1 MARRRWSVRL
11 WFIACGCLALGLA
24 GLLAFGTQPISAI
37 PRVQEATIVSPADIT
52 TPTPTPLVTPAPA
65 VPANPDPAMDATRVY
80 TVQPGDT
87 LLTVA
92 LEIGVNVEE
101 MACLLAPD
109 FTWDQPLV
117 IGDRLALPPASVL
130 CHTVQSGETLA
141 SIAAFYGIAPETI
154 YAVDWNQ
161 LGNQFLPDAP
171 LAPDLHLRIPTNPA
185 EVRAV
190 EHAPQQ
196 SDSPQAF
203 LPWMLT
209 QSIDTSP
216 LVAFAVGGPGGETAA
231 ATARQAAVPANWPY
245 GSGHFVWPIYGWLTQ
260 GYRFDHRAIDV
271 AANVG
276 TPVTA
281 ADRGVVLRAGWNE
294 QGYGLFVIIDHNID
308 YITLYAHLSEIFV
321 EEGQVVAQ
329 GQLLG
334 KVGSTGNSTGPHLHF
349 EIRDFG
355 RLTNPLEL
363 LDR

>member
-1 MARRRWSVRL
+1 MVRRPSSFGL
-11 WFIACGCLALGLA
+11 WLIQWGCLLLGLLSLLFLA
-24 GLLAFGTQPISAI
+24 ELPVSTVLLA
-37 PRVQEATIVSPADIT
+37 QEATLVSPADIT
-52 TPTPTPLVTPAPA
+52 TPTPTPQVTPAPA
-65 VPANPDPAMDATRVY
+65 VDADPDQAIAATRVY

-92 LEIGVNVEE
+92 LEIGVDVEE
-101 MACLLAPD
+101 MACLIAPD
-109 FTWDQPLV
+109 FTWEQPLV
-117 IGDRLALPPASVL
+117 IGDRLALPPTGVR
-130 CHTVQSGETLA
+130 CHTVQSDETLA
-141 SIAAFYGIAPETI
+141 SIAALYGVAPEAI
-154 YAVDWNQ
+154 YTLSWNQ
-161 LGNQFLPDAP
+161 LGDQFLPAAP
-171 LAPDLHLRIPTNPA
+171 LPPDRHLRIPTSPA
-185 EVRAV
+185 AGTAAES
-190 EHAPQQ
+190 APQQ
-196 SDSPQAF
+196 TDSPPSF

-216 LVAFAVGGPGGETAA
+216 LIAFAVGGPGGETAA
-231 ATARQAAVPANWPY
+231 VTARQAAVPANWPY

-271 AANVG
+271 AANLG

-308 YITLYAHLSEIFV
+308 YITLYAHLSEVFV
-321 EEGQVVAQ
+321 AEGQVVAQ

-363 LDR
+363 LAR